1 MTSRYP
7 AATLSTSTVFYIYG
21 EAQRSGSYRIERGM
35 TIQQAL
41 AQAGGPTMRGT
52 ESRIRVHRR
61 MPDGK
66 VSQLSLDPQ
75 EPVQA
80 DDVIYVRESLF

>member
-1 MTSRYP
+1 VFYINRAP
-7 AATLSTSTVFYIYG
+7 VFYIYG

-41 AQAGGPTMRGT
+41 ALAGGPTLRGT
-52 ESRIRVHRR
+52 ENRIRVHRR
-61 MPDGK
+61 MPGGEIAK
-66 VSQLSLDPQ
+66 ISLDAHEAVMP
-75 EPVQA
+75 